1 MATTT
6 VRQSAGVITVH
17 SPGLC
22 AQLLDTGTKQHVE
35 LPTEKDVETEKV
47 RKPTLA
53 CSLFHNFTATFTS
66 LSCSQVTAVKN
77 VRQRS
82 SPYLDT
88 AKIDRWLSAK
98 AARGLQ
104 EFPPDLELASALQL
118 CSNISREE
126 QSFQRVW
133 HVQMSVHS

>member
-1 MATTT
+1 MTT
-6 VRQSAGVITVH
+6 AGTITVH

-22 AQLLDTGTKQHVE
+22 AQLLDTESKQHVD
-35 LPTEKDVETEKV
+35 LPAGKDVETDKV
-47 RKPTLA
+47 SEQTHPWFAHPLQY
-53 CSLFHNFTATFTS
+53 LIFF
-66 LSCSQVTAVKN
+66 LQVAPVRN

-82 SPYLDT
+82 SPYLDI

-126 QSFQRVW
+126 RSFQQVW
-133 HVQMSVHS
+133 ENNHECV